1 MCFVEL
7 MVIRSRV
14 KPEWRVEGE
23 ITPSQTDLARL
34 WLHPLCGAAQTL
46 GEHNGT
52 FEGVQRF

>member
-1 MCFVEL
+1 

-23 ITPSQTDLARL
+23 ITPSQTGLARL
-34 WLHPLCGAAQTL
+34 WQHTPCDATQPL